1 LFQSLDFLYT
11 PSADVAA
18 DVAYFTG
25 VLGAELVFAIEAM
38 GTRVA
43 MVRLAGPEA
52 PAVLFAG
59 HLEGQR
65 PVLVYRVADLDAAM
79 DELERRGWARE
90 APFGIP
96 HGPCCAFT
104 APGGHRLAI
113 YELTRPEVAEH
124 FAGRR
129 DF

>member
-1 LFQSLDFLYT
+1 VFERLDFLYM
-11 PSADVAA
+11 PSGDVAA
-18 DVAYFTG
+18 EVAYFTG

-43 MVRLAGPEA
+43 MVRLAAGP
-52 PAVLFAG
+52 PDVLLAG
-59 HLEGQR
+59 HLEGER
-65 PVLVYRVADLDAAM
+65 PVLVYRVADLDRAM
-79 DELERRGWARE
+79 DELERRGWERE